1 MTNGERQHVFG
12 GTIVGVSVAL
22 LPLRPGVATW
32 LLSREPAFT
41 ELRLAIR
48 FARVVAWPELTL
60 FLVGAAGG
68 TALAL
73 EVDAIRRRYRPTA
86 RAAARSGAVIDECV

>member
-1 MTNGERQHVFG
+1 MTDGERQHVVG

-32 LLSREPAFT
+32 LLSPESAFT

-48 FARVVAWPELTL
+48 LVRVVAWPELTL

-73 EVDAIRRRYRPTA
+73 EVAAIRRRCRPSA
-86 RAAARSGAVIDECV
+86 SAAALSGAVIDQSV